1 MFYQLPADTPGAIA
15 LPTLGVCM
23 TSHTAQQRSAEKR
36 MFYGLNFLKNDQC
49 LYPSTVLTY
58 FRPI

>member
-1 MFYQLPADTPGAIA
+1 MFYQPPADTPGAIA
-15 LPTLGVCM
+15 LPALDVCLA
-23 TSHTAQQRSAEKR
+23 SHTAQHRRAEKR
-36 MFYGLNFLKNDQC
+36 MFYGLNFLKKDQY